1 MQFEDKASSRMPKS
15 SRSKVSG
22 VAGGLPSENYRN
34 RESASQ
40 REPPDGVS
48 FKTGT
53 HADDDM
59 FELE

>member
-1 MQFEDKASSRMPKS
+1 MPKS

-22 VAGGLPSENYRN
+22 VPVATKSLPSETYRQK
-34 RESASQ
+34 ESGSQ
-40 REPPDGVS
+40 RGPPDGVS

-59 FELE
+59 FELD

>member
-1 MQFEDKASSRMPKS
+1 MPKS

-40 REPPDGVS
+40 RGPPDGVS